1 MWTTHDMPD
10 GFVPDIE
17 ARDYYNQPYPLGD
30 ERENLLRIALERA
43 GKTDLAPISR
53 SSISDIPLM
62 TEKRRISTHP
72 FEGKRIIIG
81 DLNYKTLKPLSFKK

>member
-1 MWTTHDMPD
+1 MISRYADKNGDTPCMPD

-17 ARDYYNQPYPLGD
+17 ARDYYTEPYPLGD

-53 SSISDIPLM
+53 SSISKVSLVTVLSSNKSPDI
-62 TEKRRISTHP
+62 
-72 FEGKRIIIG
+72 
-81 DLNYKTLKPLSFKK
+81 KKSLQSSDFA